1 MIEAVVGG
9 AKGDIALDNL
19 DIISKNCS
27 EFEFEFE
34 NGNYFEF

>member
-9 AKGDIALDNL
+9 AKGDIALDDL
-19 DIISKNCS
+19 FITGKNCS
-27 EFEFEFE
+27 EFKFE

>member
-19 DIISKNCS
+19 VIIGNNCP
-27 EFEFEFE
+27 EFKFV